1 MKHRSYA
8 AVVVLVLVLAAC
20 GGKKDE
26 TEVVPPGFCATEGE
40 CRPTADRQNETQ
52 EQLRHDLMA
61 QGVHQQYLPCGKYG
75 VTKAPNGYW
84 SVTRDTAGC
93 PPTAS
98 QQDPHPDLSRAK
110 HLQH

>member
-26 TEVVPPGFCATEGE
+26 TEVVPPGFCATQAE
-40 CRPTADRQNETQ
+40 CQPDADHQNAYEDRLRQER
-52 EQLRHDLMA
+52 LA
-61 QGVHQQYLPCGKYG
+61 QGVHQQYLPCGKYQP
-75 VTKAPNGYW
+75 TKAPNGFW
-84 SVTRDTAGC
+84 AVTRDTSGC

-98 QQDPHPDLSRAK
+98 QQDPHPDPSRTK
-110 HLQH
+110 QSQH